1 MEKINLADKFESIDE
16 YWSPGVIGEVNEVE
30 VKLAKVKGEF
40 ERHYHENNDELFYVV
55 EGKLKIE
62 FSDKVELLE
71 EGEMIVVPHG
81 VEHKPVA
88 EKEAQIMLV
97 EPKGTKNTGNIDSEM
112 TIEDPDRI

>member
-1 MEKINLADKFESIDE
+1 MEKINLVDKFDSIDE
-16 YWSPGVIGEVNEVE
+16 YWSPGVIGEVNNME

-40 ERHYHENNDELFYVV
+40 ERHHHEEKDELFYVV
-55 EGKLKIE
+55 SGTLKIE
-62 FSDKVELLE
+62 FSDKVKLLE

-88 EKEAQIMLV
+88 EEEAKIMLV